1 MKEEKKNYPHVPVSS
16 EIIDLPGTNA
26 AIAIMDVADTT
37 STFDSLGGKHD
48 ARPVPG
54 NEKMQYV
61 PWGIDNQL
69 PFEIARLVG
78 GDEVTSQNKLFNVL
92 TCYGR
97 GLQMI
102 DNATGKPTESADVKR
117 FMRRQAKPAYF
128 LEQATD
134 MKYYYFCVAVIILSR
149 DASQIN
155 RLIHKDA
162 CYCRLE
168 PANGKGVISH
178 VFYGDW
184 RDGEPEKV
192 EVIPLL
198 DLRDPMGDLMQRMAR
213 EPMPDGSK
221 RKSPVKDRKFA
232 ILMRFPTVGCQY
244 YPIPYYSAIFRGGS
258 YDEKRL
264 ISIGKR
270 AKLKNAT
277 SIKYQVE
284 IYRDYYDRIIREEG
298 ITDPVKAQERVNTE
312 KQNIRDFCMGINN
325 QDKVWISQYYV
336 NPDGKEEHDV
346 VVKRIETE
354 KEGGDWNED
363 IQAASNTICYGDN
376 VHPNLVGAVPGK
388 SQMNNS
394 GSDKRELFT
403 MKQSLETAFHDILLE
418 PLQMV
423 CEYNGW
429 SYTPTVPII
438 QLTTLDKHK
447 DAEEVN
453 PKKDEP

>member
-1 MKEEKKNYPHVPVSS
+1 MKEEKKTYPHIAVTS
-16 EIIDLPGTNA
+16 EVIDVPGTDFG
-26 AIAIMDVADTT
+26 IAIMNVADTT
-37 STFDSLGGKHD
+37 TTFDAVGGKND
-48 ARPVPG
+48 SRPVPG
-54 NEKMQYV
+54 MDSLRYV
-61 PWGIDNQL
+61 PWGVDNQL
-69 PFEIARLVG
+69 PYEIARLVG

-97 GLQMI
+97 GLQML
-102 DNATGKPTESADVKR
+102 DMETKEPATDEEVLR
-117 FMRRQAKPAYF
+117 FMRRQATPSYF

-134 MKYYYFCVAVIILSR
+134 MKYYYWCVSVIILSR
-149 DASQIN
+149 DGKQIN

-162 CYCRLE
+162 CYCRLQV
-168 PANGKGVISH
+168 ANKKGVIEN

-184 RDGEPEKV
+184 QDGQPESV
-192 EVIPLL
+192 ERIPLL
-198 DLRDPMGDLMQRMAR
+198 DLRDPMGDLMRRMGR
-213 EPMPDGSK
+213 EPMPDGTT
-221 RKSPVKDRKFA
+221 RKAPVKDRKFA

-244 YPIPYYSAIFRGGS
+244 YPVPYYSAIFRGGS

-264 ISIGKR
+264 ISVGKR

-284 IYRDYYDRIIREEG
+284 IHRGYYDRIIQEEH
-298 ITDPVKAQERVNTE
+298 ITDPVEAQERVDLE

-403 MKQSLETAFHDILLE
+403 MKQSLETAFHDILLQ

-429 SYTPTVPII
+429 KCQPTVPII
-438 QLTTLDKHK
+438 MLTTLDKHK

-453 PKKDEP
+453 PKND

>member
-1 MKEEKKNYPHVPVSS
+1 MKEDQKTFPHIAVTPEVIDVPGGGFGIS
-16 EIIDLPGTNA
+16 
-26 AIAIMDVADTT
+26 IMDVADTT
-37 STFDSLGGKHD
+37 TTFDSPGGKHD
-48 ARPVPG
+48 SRPVPG
-54 NEKMQYV
+54 MESLLYV
-61 PWGIDNQL
+61 PWGVDNQL
-69 PFEIARLVG
+69 PYDIARLVG

-97 GLQMI
+97 GLQML
-102 DNATGKPTESADVKR
+102 DDGTKQPTADADVLR
-117 FMRRQAKPAYF
+117 FMHRQATPSYF

-134 MKYYYFCVAVIILSR
+134 MKYYYWCVAVVILSR
-149 DASQIN
+149 DGRQIN
-155 RLIHKDA
+155 RLVHKDA
-162 CYCRLE
+162 CHCRLQL
-168 PANGKGVISH
+168 ANKKGVIEN
-178 VFYGDW
+178 VFYTDW
-184 RDGEPEKV
+184 RDGQPDSV
-192 EVIPLL
+192 ERIPLL
-198 DLRDPMGDLMQRMAR
+198 DLRDPMGDLMQRMGR
-213 EPMPDGSK
+213 EPMPDGTT

-264 ISIGKR
+264 ISLGKR

-284 IYRDYYDRIIREEG
+284 IYRDYYDRILREEG
-298 ITDPVKAQERVNTE
+298 ITDPVEAQQRVDRE

-346 VVKRIETE
+346 VVKRVETE

-403 MKQSLETAFHDILLE
+403 MKQSLETAFHDILLL

-429 SYTPTVPII
+429 HCHPTVPII
-438 QLTTLDKHK
+438 LLTTLDKHK
-447 DAEEVN
+447 DAEEKD
-453 PKKDEP
+453 PKNDPS